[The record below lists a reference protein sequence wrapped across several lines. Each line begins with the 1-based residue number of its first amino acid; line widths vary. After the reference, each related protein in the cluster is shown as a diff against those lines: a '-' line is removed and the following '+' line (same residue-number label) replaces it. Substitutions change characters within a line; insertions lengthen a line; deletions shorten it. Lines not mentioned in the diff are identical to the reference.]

1 MSRKFINDD
10 TAMTLFQA
18 KPEEPQPKPDKI
30 QIELTKVTTK
40 RKLPYQEKQSFFE

>member
-1 MSRKFINDD
+1 MSRKFINHD

-18 KPEEPQPKPDKI
+18 KPEEPQPKPDKT
-30 QIELTKVTTK
+30 QIVPKVTTK